1 MNKKLGFYTVGN
13 TEFESKIQACL
24 HGNKTK
30 QNVKWN
36 FNNDVFLKY
45 HWHIEPSLTL
55 DQLYDKRARE
65 LREKYDYIIISY
77 SGGSDSHNIVQS
89 FIRQKLHI
97 DEILVNTMS
106 EGNSNFM
113 PITPENKSA
122 HNAAASEHI
131 LQTIPRLKEIYNQIP
146 ETKITVVD
154 LTKFLFSFFESYGD
168 ASWVETKR
176 EGLNPLNVT
185 RYNYLYFS
193 DVRKK
198 FDKDKKIAIILGVEK
213 PRTYINSQ
221 TNKFYI
227 RFSDRPANV
236 ASVGDFIHEYPNATV
251 EYFYW
256 SPDAVDI
263 ICKQAHT
270 IKKWLEFNSQYR
282 DFWLGNKLTKEVF
295 RLVHERLLRSII
307 YTTWD
312 RNWYQ
317 ADKSTKEWY
326 SEFDS
331 WFITGHSGSRSH
343 AIWLEGIKY
352 VSQHASNF
360 TNKSDMVDGLVSFHH
375 DYLIG

>member
-1 MNKKLGFYTVGN
+1 MMNKKLGFYTVGN
-13 TEFESKIQACL
+13 LEFESKIQACL
-24 HGNKTK
+24 HGTKTK
-30 QNVKWN
+30 QPVQWN
-36 FNNDVFLKY
+36 FNNKVFSTY
-45 HWHIEPSLTL
+45 SWHIEPSLTL
-55 DQLYDKRARE
+55 DQLYDRRAKE
-65 LREKYDYIIISY
+65 LREQYDYIIISY

-89 FIRQKLHI
+89 FIRQNLHI

-106 EGNSNFM
+106 EGNKNFM
-113 PITPENKSA
+113 PITPDNKTA

-131 LQTIPRLKEIYNQIP
+131 LQTVPRLNEIYNHLP
-146 ETKITVVD
+146 NTKITVVD
-154 LTKFLFSFFESYGD
+154 LTKFLFSFFESHKD

-193 DVRKK
+193 EIRKK
-198 FDKDKKIAIILGVEK
+198 FDKNKKIAIILGVEK
-213 PRTYINSQ
+213 PRTFINSQ
-221 TNKFYI
+221 TDKFYV

-263 ICKQAHT
+263 VCKQAHT
-270 IKKWLEFNSQYR
+270 IKKWLEINPQCK
-282 DFWLGNKLTKEVF
+282 DFWVGNKLTKEVF

-312 RNWYQ
+312 QNWFQ
-317 ADKSTKEWY
+317 ADKSTRDWF

-331 WFITGHSGSRSH
+331 WFIQGHSNSRSH

-352 VSQHASNF
+352 VSQNASDYI
-360 TNKSDMVDGLVSFHH
+360 NKDADGLLTYHH